1 MEKIIEV
8 LKHYNADT
16 ERAVQSES
24 DPAVLYAFSDLR
36 ENLLEWYP
44 FEKGKKLLQIGSGAG
59 AVTGLFLKKGL
70 DVTVFETDPDE
81 ERVAKM
87 RFSDVLEG
95 KKQIEGT
102 LSYVREVS
110 DEDGM
115 GAFDYV
121 VLIGVMDRA
130 FEWFPSQTPYE
141 DLIRKAKE
149 YVRTGGSLFV
159 ATANRMA
166 VRYFSG
172 AARLERGFTKKEL
185 EAMLLGTEDDGTC
198 SWYYPI
204 PDYRIPV
211 SIYSDEYL
219 PAPGEFSNLG
229 AAYDAPRYQVI
240 SEEAA
245 LNICCEEGQFT
256 NFTSS
261 YLAVW
266 RKKN

>member
-1 MEKIIEV
+1 MEKIIKV
-8 LKHYNADT
+8 LKHYDADT

-44 FEKGKKLLQIGSGAG
+44 FEKGKKLLQIGAGAG

-70 DVTVFETDPDE
+70 DVTVFETDLDE

-211 SIYSDEYL
+211 SIYSDEHL